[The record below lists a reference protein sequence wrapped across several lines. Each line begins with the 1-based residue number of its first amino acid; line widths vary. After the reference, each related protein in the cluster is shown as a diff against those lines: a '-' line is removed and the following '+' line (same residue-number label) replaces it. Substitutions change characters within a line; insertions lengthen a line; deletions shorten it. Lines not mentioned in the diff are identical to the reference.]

1 MADSNSIPFSD
12 KYRRIATEEAWA
24 PQEMMDMYRDL
35 YENGKIDDPG
45 FTSLW
50 GFYGSSMAPRP
61 VTVRRKLADLGAER
75 IADMDAAGIDFAI
88 LSLTSPG
95 VQVFDRDTAIRV
107 ARDSND
113 LVMEAVDRHPDRYA
127 ALCAVAPQAPEE
139 AAREIQRCA
148 ALGFRGIIINSHTHG
163 EYLSDRKFWPLLEAA
178 EALDMPVY
186 LHPNTPPKAMIQP
199 MLEVGLD
206 GAIFGFGVETGL
218 HMLRIITAG
227 VFDRFPKLQF
237 IIGHMGEAL
246 PYWMYRLDFM
256 HNAQVSSKRYETLR
270 PLEKKVSDYL
280 KENVYITCSG
290 MAWEPAVRFAQQV
303 IGVDRVMYAMDYP
316 YQYVLQEVRDM
327 DAMDIPDADK
337 QQFYQKVAEKVF
349 RLV

>member
-1 MADSNSIPFSD
+1 MTGITFSD

-24 PQEMMDMYRDL
+24 PQGMMDMYRDL
-35 YENGKIDDPG
+35 YESGKLDDPG
-45 FTSLW
+45 FGSLW

-61 VTVRRKLADLGAER
+61 VTVRRKLADLDGER
-75 IADMDAAGIDFAI
+75 LHDMDAAGIDFAI

-95 VQVFDRDTAIRV
+95 VQVFDRDTAISV

-113 LVMEAVDRHPDRYA
+113 MVKDAVDRHPDRYA
-127 ALCAVAPQAPEE
+127 ALCAVAPQDPEE
-139 AAREIQRCA
+139 AAREIQRCQ
-148 ALGFRGIIINSHTHG
+148 ALGFRGVIINSHTHG
-163 EYLSDRKFWPLLEAA
+163 EYLSDPRFWPFLEAA

-199 MLEVGLD
+199 MLEAGLD

-227 VFDRFPKLQF
+227 VFDRYPKLQF

-256 HNAQVSSKRYETLR
+256 HNAQVSSKRYETLK
-270 PLEKKVSDYL
+270 PLKKKISDYL

-290 MAWEPAVRFAQQV
+290 MAWEPAVRFCQEQ
-303 IGVDRVMYAMDYP
+303 IGWDRVMYAMDYP
-316 YQYVLQEVRDM
+316 YQYVLQEVADM
-327 DAMDIPDADK
+327 DNMAITDAQK
-337 QQFYQKVAEKVF
+337 KMFYQDVAETVF
-349 RLV
+349 KL